1 MKGIVRGAMGGLVL
15 LVSAAL
21 VLAAGAA
28 LRSTSNRSGP
38 ARGAWVKLYASHLTT
53 TSLLVNWRVTSN
65 DRGLLGSGR
74 REVSGVFSEQIPL
87 VPGEVVT
94 IRLSAGALQR
104 GDEVDVVVC
113 SVTTSLAMVTE
124 DRHVK
129 SLNTPPPDVSCP
141 ATVIGA

>member
-1 MKGIVRGAMGGLVL
+1 MKNTARRAMGGLVL

-21 VLAAGAA
+21 ALTAGSA
-28 LRSTSNRSGP
+28 LRSTSDRSGP
-38 ARGAWVKLYASHLTT
+38 ARGAWVKLYASHLTA
-53 TSLLVNWRVTSN
+53 SPLEVRWRVTSN
-65 DRGLLGSGR
+65 SRGLLGSGHG
-74 REVSGVFSEQIPL
+74 EVSEPLSEQIPL

-94 IRLSAGALQR
+94 VRLSAGAPQR

-141 ATVIGA
+141 ATVIGT